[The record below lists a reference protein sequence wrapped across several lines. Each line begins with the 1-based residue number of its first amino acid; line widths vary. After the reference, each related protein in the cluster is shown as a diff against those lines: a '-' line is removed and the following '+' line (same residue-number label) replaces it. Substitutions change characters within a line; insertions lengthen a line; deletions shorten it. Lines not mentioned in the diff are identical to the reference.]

1 MRPHDGEDDGD
12 GGGDERLFAGVRF
25 ALVGFDPASE
35 SQYRSE
41 MVRLGG
47 ADAGGHGVAGCT
59 HVVVFGL
66 VYDDPVCVAAREGGK
81 KVVTEL
87 WVDDSLDAG
96 VIADAD
102 RVLYKPVRDLDGIR
116 GSQSLNICLTGYQK
130 NGREDIMKMVT
141 LMGAQFSKPLIA
153 HKVTH
158 LICYKFEGEKYELA
172 KMVNINL
179 VNHQWLE
186 DCLKAWEILP
196 VDNYNRSGWEQ
207 EMMEVQVQDSED
219 EAEDAGRGLSHRR
232 SIARSVSVTGIR
244 METHVDPDIP
254 ASVHALTVSPGNT
267 EIAAGRHLGTPEQGS
282 EDVCIRPL
290 DVRADTQST
299 HNTNGVTNSADPEA
313 HDSIHPPINSSSNEK
328 APGDHITRDETK
340 DGDKRPLAAS
350 PLNTNG
356 LTDCADHLVHQ
367 AAMVSPV
374 PVVNKH
380 NIDGEYL
387 DNPCQF
393 TSNNVSLLT
402 SSAESLLKKAL
413 HSSHMSGNV
422 DHKDDGPVADLAAKV
437 GQANVE
443 GTAALLKA
451 NLVSSGNSASKTTP
465 ILSYSRKRSRKSV
478 SPGTNLNSVDQ
489 TASPQSFER
498 NTPNAEF
505 NISASMK
512 SDDKISELADA
523 KSLRDE
529 AIKHVD
535 RPDSILAQTKR
546 SLSSANPKLLNG
558 GTDSAAGT
566 ANSPFSSRGIAS
578 DAATVYDLG
587 GNSTGSRLTKAN
599 GKVNS
604 DVIVS
609 LTERQKSDSSKK
621 KLLSYRRTS
630 LKLARSSEAE
640 KLPEILDDETKVE
653 LPAKAKELA
662 QHEAAAEKER
672 AISPSINSEVEKT
685 ISSFSRQDQ
694 NVATSTASQIN
705 SMEAVAMDL
714 QHDKEV
720 SHATMEAGARKV
732 STSRVKNAGA
742 KRLWSATNGRC
753 PSSARCKSESK
764 SKHGIKADLSHEN
777 IEAEKGNNCTSP
789 NAAECR
795 TSFPEEI
802 LRSRADT
809 NSLNA
814 NSEMN
819 DVLAASKMEFANVI
833 SKGSNPEKLPS
844 GATDDQFQRGSSE
857 KVAYAIARS
866 AVPEVSQPADVKMAD
881 APTAGK
887 AEAVSL
893 KLNFCDAVPQASTE
907 KLSSTASAD
916 NHETCAPDGVPK
928 NRVRKAVAKRKI
940 SATQQYVSGSEP
952 CNTGGVFP
960 SEAEADTIKSAAECS
975 TNAGKAMADKDV
987 QSANKDGTANEVGS
1001 FCKDSFEDI
1010 SEDAQKT
1017 KPRSS
1022 KKKKVADAM
1031 DGSTDIDKENV
1042 PSKDV
1047 QNKKPRSSK
1056 KKKVA
1061 DAMDGS
1067 TDIDK
1072 ENVPS
1077 KDVQNKK
1084 PRSSKKKKVADAMD
1098 GFTDH
1103 NKENVPS
1110 KDVQNKKPRSS
1121 RKKKVA
1127 DAMDGFTDHN
1137 KENVPSKDVQNTKP
1151 RNSKK
1156 KKVAGGMDGST
1167 DHNKENVPSNAN
1179 LSPKSKYGNN
1189 HVSSKCITKSV
1200 QNGKDVPGDHSIREG
1215 NDCTTLALLE
1225 PTWFILSGHGLLRKD
1240 CMSILR
1246 RLKGR
1251 VCRGSHQWSFQAT
1264 HFIAPELRRT
1274 EKFFAAAAAGRWIL
1288 KSDYLSA
1295 CNEAG
1300 KFVEEEP
1307 FEWHGDGPNNGDT
1320 ISLDAP
1326 RKWRQLRQR
1335 TGHGAFHGMK
1345 IIIYGECISPS
1356 LDTLKRV
1363 VKAGDGTILA
1373 TSPPYTRVLKQGAS
1387 FAVVSAGVPGTDAWV
1402 QEFVS
1407 HDIPCISADYLV
1419 EYVCKPGHPLNKHVL
1434 FNMHDLADRSLQKLQ
1449 RCQQGELGGAGTAE
1463 AAAGGGDPEISCSA
1477 CGSSNQEGAAMLIC
1491 RGGGKG
1497 KGAGCGARMHADC
1510 LNPQQ
1515 PGATAAV
1522 DGEWVCPKCDDGH
1535 VEVKSPPKKK
1545 AKKGGSRSGKPKL
1558 K

>member
-1 MRPHDGEDDGD
+1 MRPHDGEDDGVGD
-12 GGGDERLFAGVRF
+12 GDGDGRLFAGVRF

-47 ADAGGHGVAGCT
+47 ADAGGHGAAGCT

-102 RVLYKPVRDLDGIR
+102 RVLYKPLRDLDGIP

-219 EAEDAGRGLSHRR
+219 EAEDAGRGLSHSR

-244 METHVDPDIP
+244 IGTHVDPDIS
-254 ASVHALTVSPGNT
+254 ASIHGLTVSPGNT
-267 EIAAGRHLGTPEQGS
+267 EITAGGHLGTPEQGS
-282 EDVCIRPL
+282 EDVFISPP
-290 DVRADTQST
+290 DVTADIQST

-313 HDSIHPPINSSSNEK
+313 HDSINLPINSSSNEK
-328 APGDHITRDETK
+328 APGDHIARDETK

-367 AAMVSPV
+367 AIMVSPI

-380 NIDGEYL
+380 NIDGKYL

-393 TSNNVSLLT
+393 TGNNVSLLT

-413 HSSHMSGNV
+413 HSSRVSGNV
-422 DHKDDGPVADLAAKV
+422 DNKDDGPVADLAAKV

-443 GTAALLKA
+443 GNAALLKA
-451 NLVSSGNSASKTTP
+451 NLVSPGNSASKTTP

-489 TASPQSFER
+489 TACPQSFER
-498 NTPNAEF
+498 NAPNAEF
-505 NISASMK
+505 NISPSMK
-512 SDDKISELADA
+512 NNDKISELADA

-529 AIKHVD
+529 AIKHVN
-535 RPDSILAQTKR
+535 RPDSVLAQTKCR
-546 SLSSANPKLLNG
+546 LASASPKLLNG
-558 GTDSAAGT
+558 GTDSATGT
-566 ANSPFSSRGIAS
+566 ANSPLSSRGIAS
-578 DAATVYDLG
+578 DAATVSDMG
-587 GNSTGSRLTKAN
+587 ENSTGSRPIKAN
-599 GKVNS
+599 GKVS
-604 DVIVS
+604 SGVIVN
-609 LTERQKSDSSKK
+609 LTERQKSDSSRK

-630 LKLARSSEAE
+630 LKPARSSEAE
-640 KLPEILDDETKVE
+640 KLPEILDNEMKVE

-694 NVATSTASQIN
+694 NVATSNASQVN

-742 KRLWSATNGRC
+742 KRLRSATNGRR
-753 PSSARCKSESK
+753 PSSAHCKSESE

-809 NSLNA
+809 IAENSLNA

-833 SKGSNPEKLPS
+833 SKGSNPEILPS

-866 AVPEVSQPADVKMAD
+866 AVPEISQPADIKMAD
-881 APTAGK
+881 APIADK

-893 KLNFCDAVPQASTE
+893 KSNFCDAVPQASIE

-960 SEAEADTIKSAAECS
+960 SEVEADTIKRAAECS

-1010 SEDAQKT
+1010 TEDAQKI
-1017 KPRSS
+1017 KPWSS
-1022 KKKKVADAM
+1022 KKKKVADVM
-1031 DGSTDIDKENV
+1031 DVSTHHE
-1042 PSKDV
+1042 
-1047 QNKKPRSSK
+1047 
-1056 KKKVA
+1056 
-1061 DAMDGS
+1061 
-1067 TDIDK
+1067 
-1072 ENVPS
+1072 
-1077 KDVQNKK
+1077 
-1084 PRSSKKKKVADAMD
+1084 
-1098 GFTDH
+1098 
-1103 NKENVPS
+1103 KENVPS

-1151 RNSKK
+1151 RSSKK
-1156 KKVAGGMDGST
+1156 KKVAGAMDGST
-1167 DHNKENVPSNAN
+1167 DHNKENVPSNAD
-1179 LSPKSKYGNN
+1179 LSPKSKYGNTC
-1189 HVSSKCITKSV
+1189 VSSKCITKSV
-1200 QNGKDVPGDHSIREG
+1200 QNGKDVPDDHSIREG
-1215 NDCTTLALLE
+1215 NDRTTLALLE

-1240 CMSILR
+1240 YMSILR
-1246 RLKGR
+1246 RLKAR

-1387 FAVVSAGVPGTDAWV
+1387 FAVVSAGVPGTDSWV

-1449 RCQQGELGGAGTAE
+1449 RSQQGELGGAGTAE

-1477 CGSSNQEGAAMLIC
+1477 CGLSNREGAVMLIC
-1491 RGGGKG
+1491 SGSGEGSKV
-1497 KGAGCGARMHADC
+1497 GCGAGMHADC
-1510 LNPQQ
+1510 LNPQ
-1515 PGATAAV
+1515 PGA
-1522 DGEWVCPKCDDGH
+1522 
-1535 VEVKSPPKKK
+1535 S
-1545 AKKGGSRSGKPKL
+1545 
-1558 K
+1558 

>member
-1 MRPHDGEDDGD
+1 MRPHD
-12 GGGDERLFAGVRF
+12 GDERLFAGVRF

-41 MVRLGG
+41 MVRRGG
-47 ADAGGHGVAGCT
+47 ADAGGHAAAGCT

-96 VIADAD
+96 AVADTD
-102 RVLYKPVRDLDGIR
+102 RVLYKPLRDLDGIP
-116 GSQSLNICLTGYQK
+116 GSESLNICLTGYQK

-153 HKVTH
+153 HKITH

-196 VDNYNRSGWEQ
+196 TENYNRSGWEQ
-207 EMMEVQVQDSED
+207 ETMEVQVQDSED
-219 EAEDAGRGLSHRR
+219 EAEDAGRGLSHSR
-232 SIARSVSVTGIR
+232 SIAGSVSVTGIR
-244 METHVDPDIP
+244 MGTHVDPDVP
-254 ASVHALTVSPGNT
+254 SSVHGLTVSPGNT
-267 EIAAGRHLGTPEQGS
+267 EITAGRHLGTPEQGS
-282 EDVCIRPL
+282 EDLCIRPL
-290 DVRADTQST
+290 DVRADIQST
-299 HNTNGVTNSADPEA
+299 HNTNGVTNSADLEA
-313 HDSIHPPINSSSNEK
+313 HDSIHPPINSSSNEE
-328 APGDHITRDETK
+328 APGDHKTRDEIK

-350 PLNTNG
+350 ILNTNG
-356 LTDCADHLVHQ
+356 LTDCADHLLHQ
-367 AAMVSPV
+367 ATMVSPI
-374 PVVNKH
+374 PAVNKH
-380 NIDGEYL
+380 NIDGKYL

-393 TSNNVSLLT
+393 TGNNVSLLT

-413 HSSHMSGNV
+413 HSSRLSGNV

-437 GQANVE
+437 GQANIK
-443 GTAALLKA
+443 GNAALLKA
-451 NLVSSGNSASKTTP
+451 NLVSPGNSASKTTP
-465 ILSYSRKRSRKSV
+465 ILSYSRKRTRKSV
-478 SPGTNLNSVDQ
+478 SPGTNLNLVNQ
-489 TASPQSFER
+489 TASPQNLEI
-498 NTPNAEF
+498 NTPNVEF

-512 SDDKISELADA
+512 SNDKISELADT

-529 AIKHVD
+529 AIKHVN
-535 RPDSILAQTKR
+535 RPDSVLAQTKGR
-546 SLSSANPKLLNG
+546 LSSASPKLLNG
-558 GTDSAAGT
+558 GTDLAIGT
-566 ANSPFSSRGIAS
+566 ANSPFSSRGITS
-578 DAATVYDLG
+578 DAATVSDLG
-587 GNSTGSRLTKAN
+587 ENSTGSRPIKPN

-604 DVIVS
+604 DVIVN
-609 LTERQKSDSSKK
+609 LTERQKSDSSGK
-621 KLLSYRRTS
+621 KLLPYRRTS

-640 KLPEILDDETKVE
+640 KLPEIIDNEAKVE
-653 LPAKAKELA
+653 LPAKAKKLA
-662 QHEAAAEKER
+662 QHEAAAEKEC
-672 AISPSINSEVEKT
+672 AISPSIDSEAEQTV
-685 ISSFSRQDQ
+685 SSFSRQIQ
-694 NVATSTASQIN
+694 NVAMSNASQVN
-705 SMEAVAMDL
+705 SIEAVATDS

-720 SHATMEAGARKV
+720 SHATTETGARKV

-742 KRLWSATNGRC
+742 KRLRSATNGRR

-764 SKHGIKADLSHEN
+764 SKDGIEAVLSHEN
-777 IEAEKGNNCTSP
+777 VDAEKGNNCTSP

-809 NSLNA
+809 TAKNSLNA

-819 DVLAASKMEFANVI
+819 DVLAASKMEFVDLI
-833 SKGSNPEKLPS
+833 SKGSNPKKLPS
-844 GATDDQFQRGSSE
+844 GATDDQFELGSSE
-857 KVAYAIARS
+857 KVAYATARS
-866 AVPEVSQPADVKMAD
+866 AVPEIAQPADIRMAD
-881 APTAGK
+881 APTADK

-893 KLNFCDAVPQASTE
+893 KSDFCDAAPQASTE
-907 KLSSTASAD
+907 KLLSTASAN
-916 NHETCAPDGVPK
+916 NHETCAPDRVPK

-940 SATQQYVSGSEP
+940 SATQQHVSGSEP

-960 SEAEADTIKSAAECS
+960 SEAEVDTIKRAAECS
-975 TNAGKAMADKDV
+975 TNADKAMVDKDT

-1010 SEDAQKT
+1010 LEDAQNS

-1031 DGSTDIDKENV
+1031 DGSADHSKENV
-1042 PSKDV
+1042 PSKDA
-1047 QNKKPRSSK
+1047 QNTKPRSRK
-1056 KKKVA
+1056 KEKVA
-1061 DAMDGS
+1061 D
-1067 TDIDK
+1067 
-1072 ENVPS
+1072 V
-1077 KDVQNKK
+1077 
-1084 PRSSKKKKVADAMD
+1084 MD

-1110 KDVQNKKPRSS
+1110 KN
-1121 RKKKVA
+1121 
-1127 DAMDGFTDHN
+1127 
-1137 KENVPSKDVQNTKP
+1137 VQNTKP
-1151 RNSKK
+1151 RSSKK
-1156 KKVAGGMDGST
+1156 KKIAGAMDGST
-1167 DHNKENVPSNAN
+1167 NHNKENVPSNAN

-1189 HVSSKCITKSV
+1189 CVSSKCITKSV
-1200 QNGKDVPGDHSIREG
+1200 QNGKDVPGNHSIREG
-1215 NDCTTLALLE
+1215 NDRPTLALLE
-1225 PTWFILSGHGLLRKD
+1225 PTWFILSGHDLLRKD

-1251 VCRGSHQWSFQAT
+1251 VCRGSHHWSFQAT

-1307 FEWHGDGPNNGDT
+1307 FEWHGDGPNNCDT

-1373 TSPPYTRVLKQGAS
+1373 TSPPYTRVLKHGAS

-1449 RCQQGELGGAGTAE
+1449 RSQQGELDGAGTTGE
-1463 AAAGGGDPEISCSA
+1463 AAARGGDPEISCSA
-1477 CGSSNQEGAAMLIC
+1477 CGSGNREGAAMLIC
-1491 RGGGKG
+1491 RGGGEG
-1497 KGAGCGARMHADC
+1497 NRVGCGAGMHADC
-1510 LNPQQ
+1510 LNPQ
-1515 PGATAAV
+1515 PEAAAVV
-1522 DGEWVCPKCDDGH
+1522 DGEWLCPKCDHGH
-1535 VEVKSPPKKK
+1535 VKVKPPPKK
-1545 AKKGGSRSGKPKL
+1545 AKKGGSRSAKPKR

>member
-1 MRPHDGEDDGD
+1 MLPHDGDDDGVGDGD
-12 GGGDERLFAGVRF
+12 GDDRLLAGVRF

-41 MVRLGG
+41 MVRRGG
-47 ADAGGHGVAGCT
+47 ADAGGHGAAGCT

-81 KVVTEL
+81 KVVNEL

-102 RVLYKPVRDLDGIR
+102 RVLYKPVRDLDGIP

-196 VDNYNRSGWEQ
+196 IDNYNRSGWEQ

-219 EAEDAGRGLSHRR
+219 EAEDAGRGLSHSR

-244 METHVDPDIP
+244 MGTHVDPDVR
-254 ASVHALTVSPGNT
+254 ASVHGITVSPGNT
-267 EIAAGRHLGTPEQGS
+267 EITEGRHLGTSEQGS

-290 DVRADTQST
+290 DVRADIQST

-313 HDSIHPPINSSSNEK
+313 HDSILPPINSSGNEK

-350 PLNTNG
+350 TLNTNG

-367 AAMVSPV
+367 ATMVSPISV
-374 PVVNKH
+374 INKH

-393 TSNNVSLLT
+393 TGNNVSLLT
-402 SSAESLLKKAL
+402 SSAESLLKKTL
-413 HSSHMSGNV
+413 HSSRMSGNV
-422 DHKDDGPVADLAAKV
+422 NHKDDGPVADLTAKV
-437 GQANVE
+437 GQANIE

-451 NLVSSGNSASKTTP
+451 NLVSPGNSASKTTP

-498 NTPNAEF
+498 NTPNVEF

-512 SDDKISELADA
+512 SNDKISELADA

-529 AIKHVD
+529 AIKHVN
-535 RPDSILAQTKR
+535 RPDSVVAQTKR
-546 SLSSANPKLLNG
+546 RLSSASPKLLNG
-558 GTDSAAGT
+558 GTDSATGT

-578 DAATVYDLG
+578 DAATVSDLG
-587 GNSTGSRLTKAN
+587 ENSTGSRPIKAN

-604 DVIVS
+604 DVIVN
-609 LTERQKSDSSKK
+609 LTERQKSDSSRK

-640 KLPEILDDETKVE
+640 KLPEIFDNETKVE
-653 LPAKAKELA
+653 LPAKAKELT

-672 AISPSINSEVEKT
+672 AISPSIEVEKT

-694 NVATSTASQIN
+694 NVAVSNASQAN
-705 SMEAVAMDL
+705 SIEAVATDS

-742 KRLWSATNGRC
+742 KRLRSATNGRL
-753 PSSARCKSESK
+753 PSSACSKSESK
-764 SKHGIKADLSHEN
+764 SKHGIEAVLSHEN
-777 IEAEKGNNCTSP
+777 VEAEKGNNCTSV
-789 NAAECR
+789 NAAECG

-809 NSLNA
+809 IAKNSLNA

-833 SKGSNPEKLPS
+833 SKGSNPEKLP
-844 GATDDQFQRGSSE
+844 GGTTDDQFQRGSSE
-857 KVAYAIARS
+857 KGAYAIARS

-881 APTAGK
+881 ASTADK

-893 KLNFCDAVPQASTE
+893 KSNFCDAVPQASTE

-916 NHETCAPDGVPK
+916 NHETCAPDRVPK

-960 SEAEADTIKSAAECS
+960 SEAEVDTIKRAAECP

-1001 FCKDSFEDI
+1001 FCKGSFKDI
-1010 SEDAQKT
+1010 SEDAQKI

-1022 KKKKVADAM
+1022 KKKKVADVM
-1031 DGSTDIDKENV
+1031 DGSTYHEKENV

-1047 QNKKPRSSK
+1047 
-1056 KKKVA
+1056 
-1061 DAMDGS
+1061 
-1067 TDIDK
+1067 
-1072 ENVPS
+1072 EN
-1077 KDVQNKK
+1077 
-1084 PRSSKKKKVADAMD
+1084 
-1098 GFTDH
+1098 T
-1103 NKENVPS
+1103 
-1110 KDVQNKKPRSS
+1110 KPRSS

-1151 RNSKK
+1151 RSSKK
-1156 KKVAGGMDGST
+1156 KKVADVMDGST
-1167 DHNKENVPSNAN
+1167 HHEKENVPSNAN
-1179 LSPKSKYGNN
+1179 LSPKSKYGTSC
-1189 HVSSKCITKSV
+1189 VSSKCITKSV
-1200 QNGKDVPGDHSIREG
+1200 RNGKDVPGDHSTREG

-1240 CMSILR
+1240 YMSILR

-1373 TSPPYTRVLKQGAS
+1373 TSPPYTRVLKHGAS
-1387 FAVVSAGVPGTDAWV
+1387 FAVVSAGVLGTDAWV

-1407 HDIPCISADYLV
+1407 HDIPCISTDYLV

-1434 FNMHDLADRSLQKLQ
+1434 FNMHDLADRSLQKLE
-1449 RCQQGELGGAGTAE
+1449 RSQQGELGGAGTAE

-1477 CGSSNQEGAAMLIC
+1477 CGSSNQEGAVMLIC
-1491 RGGGKG
+1491 SGSGEGSK
-1497 KGAGCGARMHADC
+1497 AGCGAGMHADC
-1510 LNPQQ
+1510 LNPQ
-1515 PGATAAV
+1515 PGARAAL
-1522 DGEWVCPKCDDGH
+1522 DGDWLCPKCDDGH
-1535 VEVKSPPKKK
+1535 VKAKPPPRKK
-1545 AKKGGSRSGKPKL
+1545 AKKGGSRSGKPKR

>member
-1 MRPHDGEDDGD
+1 MRPHDGAGAGD
-12 GGGDERLFAGVRF
+12 GDERLFAGVRF

-47 ADAGGHGVAGCT
+47 ADAGGHGAAGCT

-66 VYDDPVCVAAREGGK
+66 VHDDPVCVAAREDGK

-102 RVLYKPVRDLDGIR
+102 RVLYKPVRDLDGIP

-130 NGREDIMKMVT
+130 DGREDIMKMVT

-196 VDNYNRSGWEQ
+196 IDNYNRSGWEQ

-219 EAEDAGRGLSHRR
+219 EAEDAGRGLSHSR

-244 METHVDPDIP
+244 MGTHVDPDVR
-254 ASVHALTVSPGNT
+254 ASVHGLTVSPGSS
-267 EIAAGRHLGTPEQGS
+267 EITAGRHLGTPEQGS
-282 EDVCIRPL
+282 KDVCIMPL
-290 DVRADTQST
+290 DVRADIQNT

-313 HDSIHPPINSSSNEK
+313 HDSIHPPINSSSNGK

-350 PLNTNG
+350 TLNTNG
-356 LTDCADHLVHQ
+356 LTECADHLVHQ
-367 AAMVSPV
+367 ATMVSPV

-393 TSNNVSLLT
+393 TGNNVSLLT

-413 HSSHMSGNV
+413 HSSCMSGNV
-422 DHKDDGPVADLAAKV
+422 DHKDDVPVADLAAKV

-443 GTAALLKA
+443 GTASLLKA
-451 NLVSSGNSASKTTP
+451 NLVSPGNSASKTTP

-498 NTPNAEF
+498 NTPNVEF

-535 RPDSILAQTKR
+535 RPDSILAQMKC
-546 SLSSANPKLLNG
+546 SLSSASPKLLNG
-558 GTDSAAGT
+558 GTDSAPGT
-566 ANSPFSSRGIAS
+566 ANSPFSSRGIAF
-578 DAATVYDLG
+578 DAATVSDLG
-587 GNSTGSRLTKAN
+587 ENSTGSRLTKAN

-604 DVIVS
+604 DVIVN
-609 LTERQKSDSSKK
+609 LMETQKSDSSKK

-640 KLPEILDDETKVE
+640 KLPEIFDNETKVE

-685 ISSFSRQDQ
+685 ISSFSHQDQ
-694 NVATSTASQIN
+694 NVATSNASQVN

-742 KRLWSATNGRC
+742 KRLRSATNGRRRS
-753 PSSARCKSESK
+753 PARCKNESK
-764 SKHGIKADLSHEN
+764 SKHGIEAVLSHEN

-795 TSFPEEI
+795 ISFPEEI

-809 NSLNA
+809 IAKNSLNA

-819 DVLAASKMEFANVI
+819 DVLAASKLEFANVI
-833 SKGSNPEKLPS
+833 SRGSSPKKLPS
-844 GATDDQFQRGSSE
+844 GTTDDQFQRGSSE

-866 AVPEVSQPADVKMAD
+866 AVPEVSQPADIKMTD
-881 APTAGK
+881 EPTADK
-887 AEAVSL
+887 AKAVSL
-893 KLNFCDAVPQASTE
+893 KSNFCDAVPQASTE

-928 NRVRKAVAKRKI
+928 NRVRKGVAKRKI

-952 CNTGGVFP
+952 YNTGGVFP
-960 SEAEADTIKSAAECS
+960 SEAEVDTIKRAAECS
-975 TNAGKAMADKDV
+975 TNADKAMADKDV

-1010 SEDAQKT
+1010 SEDAQKI
-1017 KPRSS
+1017 KPWSS
-1022 KKKKVADAM
+1022 KKKKVADVM
-1031 DGSTDIDKENV
+1031 DVSTHHE
-1042 PSKDV
+1042 
-1047 QNKKPRSSK
+1047 
-1056 KKKVA
+1056 
-1061 DAMDGS
+1061 
-1067 TDIDK
+1067 
-1072 ENVPS
+1072 
-1077 KDVQNKK
+1077 
-1084 PRSSKKKKVADAMD
+1084 
-1098 GFTDH
+1098 
-1103 NKENVPS
+1103 KENVPS

-1127 DAMDGFTDHN
+1127 DAVDGFTDHN

-1151 RNSKK
+1151 RSSKK
-1156 KKVAGGMDGST
+1156 KKVAGAMDGST
-1167 DHNKENVPSNAN
+1167 DHNKENVPSNAD
-1179 LSPKSKYGNN
+1179 LSPKSKYGNTC
-1189 HVSSKCITKSV
+1189 VSSKCITKSV

-1251 VCRGSHQWSFQAT
+1251 VCRVSHQWSFQAT

-1326 RKWRQLRQR
+1326 RKWRQLRER

-1356 LDTLKRV
+1356 LDTLKRA

-1373 TSPPYTRVLKQGAS
+1373 TSPPYTRVLKHGAS
-1387 FAVVSAGVPGTDAWV
+1387 FVVVSAGVPGTDAWV

-1449 RCQQGELGGAGTAE
+1449 RSQQGELGGAGTAE

-1477 CGSSNQEGAAMLIC
+1477 CGSSNREGAVMLIC
-1491 RGGGKG
+1491 RGSSEGNK
-1497 KGAGCGARMHADC
+1497 AGCGAGMHADC
-1510 LNPQQ
+1510 LNPQ
-1515 PGATAAV
+1515 PGASAAL
-1522 DGEWVCPKCDDGH
+1522 DGEWLCPKCDDGR
-1535 VEVKSPPKKK
+1535 VKAKPPPKKK
-1545 AKKGGSRSGKPKL
+1545 AKKGGSRSGKPKR

>member
-1 MRPHDGEDDGD
+1 MRPHDGEDDGVGD
-12 GGGDERLFAGVRF
+12 GDGDERLFAGVRF

-41 MVRLGG
+41 IVRRGG
-47 ADAGGHGVAGCT
+47 ADAGGHGAAGCT

-102 RVLYKPVRDLDGIR
+102 RVLYKPVRDLEGIP

-141 LMGAQFSKPLIA
+141 LMGAQFSKPLIS

-219 EAEDAGRGLSHRR
+219 EAEDAGRGLSHSR

-244 METHVDPDIP
+244 MGTHVDPDVR
-254 ASVHALTVSPGNT
+254 ASVHGITVSLGNT
-267 EIAAGRHLGTPEQGS
+267 DITAGRHLGTPEQGS
-282 EDVCIRPL
+282 EDVCIRLL
-290 DVRADTQST
+290 DVRADIQST

-313 HDSIHPPINSSSNEK
+313 HDSIRPPINSSSNEK

-356 LTDCADHLVHQ
+356 LTDCADHLVHE
-367 AAMVSPV
+367 ATMVSPI

-393 TSNNVSLLT
+393 TGNNVSLLT

-413 HSSHMSGNV
+413 HSSRISGNV
-422 DHKDDGPVADLAAKV
+422 DHKDDGPVVDLADKV

-443 GTAALLKA
+443 GTAAFLKA
-451 NLVSSGNSASKTTP
+451 NLVSPGNSASKTTP

-498 NTPNAEF
+498 NTPNVEF
-505 NISASMK
+505 NISASVK
-512 SDDKISELADA
+512 SNDKISELADA

-529 AIKHVD
+529 AIKDVN
-535 RPDSILAQTKR
+535 RPDSVLAQTKSR
-546 SLSSANPKLLNG
+546 LSSASPKLLNG
-558 GTDSAAGT
+558 GTDSATGT

-578 DAATVYDLG
+578 DAATVSDLG
-587 GNSTGSRLTKAN
+587 ENSTGSRPIKAT

-604 DVIVS
+604 DVIVNH
-609 LTERQKSDSSKK
+609 TERQKSDSSRK

-640 KLPEILDDETKVE
+640 KLPEIFDNETKVE

-662 QHEAAAEKER
+662 QHEAAAEKEC
-672 AISPSINSEVEKT
+672 AISPSIDPEVEKT
-685 ISSFSRQDQ
+685 ISSFSRQNQ
-694 NVATSTASQIN
+694 NVAMSSASQVNII
-705 SMEAVAMDL
+705 EAVATDS

-732 STSRVKNAGA
+732 SASRVKNAGA
-742 KRLWSATNGRC
+742 KRLRSATNGRRQ
-753 PSSARCKSESK
+753 SSACCKSESK
-764 SKHGIKADLSHEN
+764 SKHGIEAVLSHEN
-777 IEAEKGNNCTSP
+777 VEAEKGNNCTSP

-809 NSLNA
+809 IAKNSLNA

-819 DVLAASKMEFANVI
+819 DVLAASKMEFVNVI
-833 SKGSNPEKLPS
+833 SKGSNPKKLPS
-844 GATDDQFQRGSSE
+844 GATADQFQRGSSE
-857 KVAYAIARS
+857 KGAYAIARS
-866 AVPEVSQPADVKMAD
+866 AVPEVSQPADIEMAD
-881 APTAGK
+881 APTADK
-887 AEAVSL
+887 DEAVSL
-893 KLNFCDAVPQASTE
+893 KSKFCDAVPQASTE

-916 NHETCAPDGVPK
+916 NHETCTPDRVPK

-952 CNTGGVFP
+952 CNTAGVFP
-960 SEAEADTIKSAAECS
+960 SEAEVDIMKRAGECS

-1001 FCKDSFEDI
+1001 FCKDSFEDM

-1056 KKKVA
+1056 KKKVP

-1067 TDIDK
+1067 
-1072 ENVPS
+1072 
-1077 KDVQNKK
+1077 
-1084 PRSSKKKKVADAMD
+1084 
-1098 GFTDH
+1098 
-1103 NKENVPS
+1103 
-1110 KDVQNKKPRSS
+1110 
-1121 RKKKVA
+1121 
-1127 DAMDGFTDHN
+1127 TDHN

-1151 RNSKK
+1151 RSSKK
-1156 KKVAGGMDGST
+1156 KKVAGAMDGST

-1179 LSPKSKYGNN
+1179 PFPKSKYGNN
-1189 HVSSKCITKSV
+1189 RVSSKCITKSV

-1373 TSPPYTRVLKQGAS
+1373 TSPPYTRVLKHGAS
-1387 FAVVSAGVPGTDAWV
+1387 FAVVSAGVSGTDAWV

-1407 HDIPCISADYLV
+1407 HNIPCISADYLV

-1434 FNMHDLADRSLQKLQ
+1434 FNMHDLADRSLQELQ
-1449 RCQQGELGGAGTAE
+1449 RSQQGELDGAGTTSE
-1463 AAAGGGDPEISCSA
+1463 AADGGGDPEISCSA
-1477 CGSSNQEGAAMLIC
+1477 CGSSNREGAVMLIC
-1491 RGGGKG
+1491 SGSGEGSK
-1497 KGAGCGARMHADC
+1497 AGCGAGMHADC
-1510 LNPQQ
+1510 LNPQ
-1515 PGATAAV
+1515 PGASAAL
-1522 DGEWVCPKCDDGH
+1522 DGDWLCPKCDDGH
-1535 VEVKSPPKKK
+1535 VKAKPPPKKK